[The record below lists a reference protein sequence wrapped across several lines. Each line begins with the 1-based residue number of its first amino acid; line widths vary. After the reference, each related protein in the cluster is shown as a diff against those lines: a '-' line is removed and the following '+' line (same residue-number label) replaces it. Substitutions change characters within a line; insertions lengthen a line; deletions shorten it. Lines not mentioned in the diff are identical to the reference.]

1 MKLSTEYSVK
11 KLENKLLGD
20 GDWVKMK
27 QVNFPKWF
35 RKYNNE
41 LKNLDGNGEVPR
53 TIADY
58 AQINGADLLKV
69 ITHWAQILSDSKQ
82 LVELGSMPNCPAILR
97 DKLVVVVGMIRG
109 RDLPGILV

>member
-1 MKLSTEYSVK
+1 
-11 KLENKLLGD
+11 
-20 GDWVKMK
+20 MK

-109 RDLPGILV
+109 RDLPGKLF